1 MHVWDVKQRVQYQLP
16 LAAAAPHLNMLFN
29 AGRTRPGSGARLAL
43 KGLLGCQK
51 RQTLG
56 KKAVTS
62 VCSRSNAGGAD
73 NVIPSPD
80 SVSNKNAID
89 PLLSQGGPGPRVSGN
104 EIHIYNRGKGFVR
117 KHLSP
122 Q

>member
-56 KKAVTS
+56 KKGCDIS
-62 VCSRSNAGGAD
+62 LLQIKCRGGGQCD
-73 NVIPSPD
+73 PIP
-80 SVSNKNAID
+80 
-89 PLLSQGGPGPRVSGN
+89 
-104 EIHIYNRGKGFVR
+104 
-117 KHLSP
+117 
-122 Q
+122 